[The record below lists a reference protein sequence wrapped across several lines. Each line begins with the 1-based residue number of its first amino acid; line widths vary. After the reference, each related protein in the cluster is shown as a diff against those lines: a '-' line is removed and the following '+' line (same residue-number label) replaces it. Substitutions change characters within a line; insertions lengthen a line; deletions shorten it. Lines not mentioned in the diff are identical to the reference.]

1 MFPAEP
7 TKTPEERRQQGV
19 ADHLSGI
26 LSRDSHI
33 PGRITP
39 IKRKQLRGLELYL
52 VKAVQEAEAS
62 YQRKLG
68 KTLLDLADK
77 IAGKE

>member
-7 TKTPEERRQQGV
+7 TKTPEERRQQGI
-19 ADHLSGI
+19 ADQLSAI

-33 PGRITP
+33 PGRIEP

-52 VKAVQEAEAS
+52 VKAVQEAEAF
-62 YQRKLG
+62 YEHKLG
-68 KTLLDLADK
+68 KTLRDLVDKMLD
-77 IAGKE
+77 KE